1 MAYYFMARTS
11 KGDYQKLDITKSTCF
26 TKLSKFRQP
35 GACSLEEIDMFTTA
49 FFNELE
55 LRTHLIEEGIL
66 PINLADKQL
75 SIRIPKNNIYHKV
88 MYDFLYQKDIEY
100 IANPAALLNE
110 IYRRDISNDFL
121 FLRELANNYQGFHD
135 CSSSAPELRELA
147 NNSLNWRQR
156 VKELNNLDQEGN
168 PLSIR
173 VVKLL
178 IYDYYQDSTGKI
190 TYNTSKIKHP
200 HLHSIIAFMN
210 NYDKK
215 QKEKEASTK
224 EKTSILPN
232 IPTKENTQSF
242 SSPKKRVRTKSKEEI
257 PGQYSLFEE
266 EQTSK

>member
-11 KGDYQKLDITKSTCF
+11 KGDYQKIDITKSTCF

-110 IYRRDISNDFL
+110 IYRRDISN
-121 FLRELANNYQGFHD
+121 ET
-135 CSSSAPELRELA
+135 
-147 NNSLNWRQR
+147 SL
-156 VKELNNLDQEGN
+156 
-168 PLSIR
+168 
-173 VVKLL
+173 
-178 IYDYYQDSTGKI
+178 
-190 TYNTSKIKHP
+190 
-200 HLHSIIAFMN
+200 
-210 NYDKK
+210 
-215 QKEKEASTK
+215 
-224 EKTSILPN
+224 
-232 IPTKENTQSF
+232 
-242 SSPKKRVRTKSKEEI
+242 
-257 PGQYSLFEE
+257 
-266 EQTSK
+266 